1 MGFISSW
8 AQGIIIAVIIGTI
21 IEMLL
26 PSNGNGKYVKIIVGM
41 FVLFSIVSPV
51 VGKFKGGNAP
61 EETSLE
67 TYLENSTQ
75 GEAIQT
81 ASINHNNEEYIRKM
95 YEENLKVDIRSKI
108 SQKGYVVGDVRL
120 DISNNEEYTLNRIE
134 IKITGKNDTAGAGEN
149 VQDATTI
156 VQNIENVKVSI
167 GGSGKDEKQEEVS
180 VISESE
186 KGQLRDY
193 LSRVYEVK
201 EKDIIVY

>member
-51 VGKFKGGNAP
+51 IGKFKGGNDP

-134 IKITGKNDTAGAGEN
+134 I
-149 VQDATTI
+149 
-156 VQNIENVKVSI
+156 
-167 GGSGKDEKQEEVS
+167 
-180 VISESE
+180 
-186 KGQLRDY
+186 
-193 LSRVYEVK
+193 
-201 EKDIIVY
+201 